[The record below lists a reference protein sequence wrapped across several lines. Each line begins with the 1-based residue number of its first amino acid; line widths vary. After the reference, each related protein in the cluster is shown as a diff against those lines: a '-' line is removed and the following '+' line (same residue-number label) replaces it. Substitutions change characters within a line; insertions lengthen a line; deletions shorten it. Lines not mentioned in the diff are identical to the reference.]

1 MSNPFKKLCAYC
13 IQKFRSVFP
22 SILPYSGERLYAS
35 RVLAAAGSGVGLVQ
49 LRIFENVMF
58 YGFLETI
65 VRRLLKTGID
75 WVEPLKQAFSNLISF
90 LASHWDH
97 KVFSRSMFDVMCR
110 RLQYFAKA
118 VRETGAT
125 GIDEFAETVFWQ
137 MLLIEG
143 SFRYQRAL
151 NEKEDDLEAPD
162 VTCFNALY
170 VVDDL
175 LEELLHADLNPSIV
189 TRPMT

>member
-1 MSNPFKKLCAYC
+1 MYLVADELMVEHLAK
-13 IQKFRSVFP
+13 ISVRF
-22 SILPYSGERLYAS
+22 LPEYAS

-49 LRIFENVMF
+49 LRIFENVIF

-110 RLQYFAKA
+110 WL
-118 VRETGAT
+118 
-125 GIDEFAETVFWQ
+125 
-137 MLLIEG
+137 
-143 SFRYQRAL
+143 
-151 NEKEDDLEAPD
+151 
-162 VTCFNALY
+162 
-170 VVDDL
+170 
-175 LEELLHADLNPSIV
+175 
-189 TRPMT
+189 